1 MEANVF
7 LFYSQQDLIQLLLPD
22 VGGTVPDGG
31 VFDPPPVIEGP
42 ADIL

>member
-1 MEANVF
+1 MEANF

-31 VFDPPPVIEGP
+31 VLDPPPVIEGP